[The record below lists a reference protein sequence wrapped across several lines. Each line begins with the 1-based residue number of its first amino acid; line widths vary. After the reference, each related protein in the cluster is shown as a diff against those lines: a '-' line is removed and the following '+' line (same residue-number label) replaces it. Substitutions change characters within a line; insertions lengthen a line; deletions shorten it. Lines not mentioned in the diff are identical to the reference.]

1 MSKEKTWRAVALV
14 GATASG
20 KSRLAMDLCE
30 GTDRLIICCD
40 SVQVY
45 RGLDIGSA
53 KPTEEE
59 RRLVRHAM
67 LDCCNLPD
75 RFSAMRW
82 ASQAL
87 AHIRSEN
94 AQGRIPLIVGGSGF
108 YLRALLEG
116 FADIPEES
124 RAVRAMLRL
133 QLREQGIE
141 ALYRELCI
149 CDPCLAKALQPRDTQ
164 RIMRA
169 LSVFKSTGIPLSTWQ
184 KRPHSKPAVVC
195 PVFVLECPRP
205 VLRERIAERFH
216 AMLDAGWLRE
226 VHWLSSFALDED
238 HPARRAV
245 GYRQLLA
252 YVEGKLSLDEAIRD
266 GITAT
271 RRYAKR
277 QGTWFRHQTRGA
289 VFGSAAE
296 LVSGLRKAL
305 AL

>member
-1 MSKEKTWRAVALV
+1 MSEAAVLRAVALV

-20 KSRLAMDLCE
+20 KSRLAMDLCA

-53 KPTEEE
+53 KPGLEE

-67 LDCCNLPD
+67 LDCCTLPD
-75 RFSAMRW
+75 RFSAVRW
-82 ASQAL
+82 AVQAQ
-87 AHIRSEN
+87 ACIRTEN

-124 RAVRAMLRL
+124 SAVRAALR
-133 QLREQGIE
+133 QRLREHGIE
-141 ALYRELCI
+141 ALYGELCA
-149 CDPCLAKALQPRDTQ
+149 CDPCLAETLKPKDTQ

-169 LSVFKSTGIPLSTWQ
+169 LSVFKTTGIPLSEWQ
-184 KRPHSKPAVVC
+184 KRSHSRPSMDC
-195 PVFVLECPRP
+195 PVFILECPRSL
-205 VLRERIAERFH
+205 LRERIAERFY
-216 AMLDAGWLRE
+216 AMLEAGWMRE
-226 VHWLSSFALDED
+226 VHWLAGLALDED

-252 YVEGKLSLDEAIRD
+252 HVEGRVPLDEAIRA

-277 QGTWFRHQTRGA
+277 QGTWFRHQTPAA
-289 VFGSAAE
+289 VFGSAAV
-296 LVSGLRKAL
+296 LARDLRKAL
-305 AL
+305 GL